1 MDGNLRFIQHLTSST
16 QHSTF
21 AFPAILPPIG
31 VAACS
36 PQQVTRITD
45 ISSARR
51 HRLSMNRNLIALTL
65 AILVPAAMASPR
77 AIPGINAK
85 DAYPAACVDCHV
97 KDMRLSTQIAR
108 WNGSVDAK
116 SLAAMQAFAPK
127 GMTLKGKHPPVT
139 GKDIPASCLKC
150 HAAMAKAAPP
160 LAPLLHGIHLA
171 KGDQSDFVKQFQG
184 ECTHCHKLNKTTGT
198 WSMPSGTE
206 K

>member
-1 MDGNLRFIQHLTSST
+1 M
-16 QHSTF
+16 
-21 AFPAILPPIG
+21 PARTPPRDQPHG
-31 VAACS
+31 RACASREGGS
-36 PQQVTRITD
+36 PREVTRITD
-45 ISSARR
+45 IPSTRG
-51 HRLSMNRNLIALTL
+51 HRQGMNRHLIALTL
-65 AILVPAAMASPR
+65 AIWVPAAMAAPR

-97 KDMRLSTQIAR
+97 KDMRLSTKLAR
-108 WNGSVDAK
+108 WNGTADAK
-116 SLAAMQAFAPK
+116 NLAAMQAFAPK

-171 KGDQSDFVKQFQG
+171 SGDQSDFVKQFQG
-184 ECTHCHKLNKTTGT
+184 ECTYCHKLNKTTGT
-198 WSMPSGTE
+198 WSIPSGAE